1 MVSAEPGL
9 ASARDAQ
16 GVSALMR
23 ARYRSDPVLLDAVM
37 GGDPDLDVFDAA
49 SIADVDR
56 LSQLLDTDPS
66 LAAAFSGDGF
76 TALHFPAFFGG
87 VEPARLL
94 IERGADVDARG
105 RGWMTGTPLN
115 SAAAGRHAGVARLL
129 LEAGADPDARQASGW
144 TPLHS
149 AAFNGDLE
157 LVELL
162 LARGADPAAAN
173 DDGRFAI
180 PIHPNEPSCQ
190 AISIQVSIIS
200 VNDGS
205 TPPAATG
212 LNADISPLA
221 HISSTMA
228 GVRVRIRSDSPAS
241 ARTSSR
247 IPRANRT
254 TRSDVSTIDVIMHF
268 PSPITVSERR
278 PR

>member
-1 MVSAEPGL
+1 MGSTERFFEAIDACDADRVRSMVSAEPEL

-23 ARYRSDPVLLDAVM
+23 ARYRLDPALLDVVM

-56 LSQLLDTDPS
+56 LRQLLDSDPS

-115 SAAAGRHAGVARLL
+115 SAASGRHADVARLL
-129 LEAGADPDARQASGW
+129 LDAGADPDARQASGW

-149 AAFNGDLE
+149 AAHNGDLE

-162 LARGADPAAAN
+162 MACGADPAAAN
-173 DDGRFAI
+173 DDGATVLSMAEESG
-180 PIHPNEPSCQ
+180 NEDVV
-190 AISIQVSIIS
+190 A
-200 VNDGS
+200 
-205 TPPAATG
+205 
-212 LNADISPLA
+212 
-221 HISSTMA
+221 
-228 GVRVRIRSDSPAS
+228 RVRAALGS
-241 ARTSSR
+241 
-247 IPRANRT
+247 
-254 TRSDVSTIDVIMHF
+254 
-268 PSPITVSERR
+268 
-278 PR
+278 

>member
-1 MVSAEPGL
+1 MGSTERLFEAIEAGDAGSVGSMVSAEPGL

-23 ARYRSDPVLLDAVM
+23 ARYRSDPVLIDAVM

-56 LSQLLDTDPS
+56 LRQLLDTDPS

-129 LEAGADPDARQASGW
+129 LDAGADPDARQASGW

-149 AAFNGDLE
+149 AAHNGDLE

-173 DDGRFAI
+173 DDGATVLSMAEEGRNVDVVARL
-180 PIHPNEPSCQ
+180 HT
-190 AISIQVSIIS
+190 AL
-200 VNDGS
+200 GS
-205 TPPAATG
+205 
-212 LNADISPLA
+212 
-221 HISSTMA
+221 
-228 GVRVRIRSDSPAS
+228 
-241 ARTSSR
+241 
-247 IPRANRT
+247 
-254 TRSDVSTIDVIMHF
+254 
-268 PSPITVSERR
+268 
-278 PR
+278 